1 MVSMT
6 LREVLVFGGV
16 AYLVVGILWMLR
28 NHGST
33 MARMDRQEWR
43 RQGKT
48 WKLVVV
54 PAIVVLVWPLAVLLY
69 WRIKQAMKSGEFD
82 RVAKQVRE
90 EWEREGKIKN
100 GHIVGMHD
108 DPHER
113 KDS

>member
-1 MVSMT
+1 MT
-6 LREVLVFGGV
+6 LGEVLVFGGI
-16 AYLVVGILWMLR
+16 AYLIVGILWMLR

-54 PAIVVLVWPLAVLLY
+54 PVVVVLVWPLAFIVW
-69 WRIKQAMKSGEFD
+69 WRIKRAMASGEWA
-82 RVAKQVRE
+82 RMEKQVAE
-90 EWEREGKIKN
+90 EWKREGKIKN

-108 DPHER
+108 HPHE
-113 KDS
+113 